1 MYRRN
6 HTKKTKQIVIELL
19 KQNLSAKEIA
29 RQANKLCKYELI
41 QPLTSNSVI

>member
-19 KQNLSAKEIA
+19 KQNLSAKSPKVS
-29 RQANKLCKYELI
+29 RTN
-41 QPLTSNSVI
+41 